1 MSSERQLEFVS
12 VLIPRTL
19 DQRILLTEFESRGLW
34 LPTCRRNIPVM
45 QYYYNTGIP
54 VSYVVTKVN

>member
-34 LPTCRRNIPVM
+34 LPTCRRNEEETLKSVAL
-45 QYYYNTGIP
+45 NLSKK
-54 VSYVVTKVN
+54 VSI